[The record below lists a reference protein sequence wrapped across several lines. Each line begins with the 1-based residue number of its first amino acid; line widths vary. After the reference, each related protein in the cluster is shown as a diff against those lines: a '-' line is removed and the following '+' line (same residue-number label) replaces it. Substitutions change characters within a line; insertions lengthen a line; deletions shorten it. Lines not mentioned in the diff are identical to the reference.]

1 MYIDTNFFVALN
13 KREIQH
19 LPQKLQEF
27 YARCEEYMPDDYSL
41 TFSTITEYLGEE
53 DVFIDLCIT
62 CDKDGEWD
70 GCEVTTLS
78 ELNLTNE
85 ETGQLFNY
93 IFIGRKTA

>member
-19 LPQKLQEF
+19 LPQKIQEF
-27 YARCEEYMPDDYSL
+27 YARCKEYYSSEYEL
-41 TFSTITEYLGEE
+41 TISTATADLGEE
-53 DVFIDLCIT
+53 NVFIDLCIT
-62 CDKDGEWD
+62 CDEDGEWD